1 MRKGF
6 IAVALALTL
15 AGCTSAVVHTEGV
28 KVDSAQVLN
37 IKTGST
43 TRQEVLQMFG
53 TPTEVNNETNEE
65 KMVYVFKKKTVPTY
79 FGGLIESEAQSK
91 EALST
96 LEIVLRD
103 GVVYSYR
110 FKSAEN

>member
-1 MRKGF
+1 MRKSV
-6 IAVALALTL
+6 IAATFALSL

-28 KVDSAQVLN
+28 KVESAQVLN

-43 TRQEVLQMFG
+43 TRQDVLQMFG
-53 TPTEVNNETNEE
+53 TPTEVNNEGNED

-91 EALST
+91 ETSST
-96 LEIVLRD
+96 LEITLRD
-103 GVVYSYR
+103 GVVYSYK